1 MFFLLMEKL
10 KSPAGAIF
18 KNPNISLLIGKNLEV
33 QPNTNTKNP
42 NFESKDDLENLCPMF
57 HC

>member
-1 MFFLLMEKL
+1 MFFLHMEKL

-18 KNPNISLLIGKNLEV
+18 KNPNISLLIGKNLEI